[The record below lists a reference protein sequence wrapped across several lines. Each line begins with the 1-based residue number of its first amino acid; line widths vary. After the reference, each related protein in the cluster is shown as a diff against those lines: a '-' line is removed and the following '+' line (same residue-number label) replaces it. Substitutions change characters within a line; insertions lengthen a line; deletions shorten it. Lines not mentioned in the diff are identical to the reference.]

1 MIKYTIDPKDIP
13 IEDVGAKLDE
23 KMEEIAAEY
32 IKDNNLDLE
41 IDDLWNDGLCEDVL
55 ERVNIARDENSL
67 FYVDE
72 YFQELIDSMAPKK
85 TSEAQRAASYKY
97 DKNNTKRISLKLNL
111 STDSDILSKLESE
124 KNVQGYIKKLIRSDI
139 LK

>member
-1 MIKYTIDPKDIP
+1 MIKYIIDPKDIP
-13 IEDVGAKLDE
+13 VGYSTALSK
-23 KMEEIAAEY
+23 KMEELAAEY

-41 IDDLWNDGLCEDVL
+41 IDDLWNDGLCEDVQ
-55 ERVNIARDENSL
+55 ERVELARNINKL
-67 FYVDE
+67 FYAGE

-85 TSEAQRAASYKY
+85 TSEAQRAASYRY

-111 STDSDILSKLESE
+111 STDSDILAKLESE

>member
-13 IEDVGAKLDE
+13 IGYDAVLDK
-23 KMEEIAAEY
+23 KMKEVAADY
-32 IKDNNLDLE
+32 INDNNLDLE
-41 IDDLWNDGLCEDVL
+41 IDDIWNDGLCEDVQ
-55 ERVNIARDENSL
+55 ERVELARNINQL
-67 FYVDE
+67 FYAGE

>member
-1 MIKYTIDPKDIP
+1 MIKYIIDPKDIP
-13 IEDVGAKLDE
+13 VGYSAALSK
-23 KMEEIAAEY
+23 KMEELAAEY

-41 IDDLWNDGLCEDVL
+41 IDDLWNDGLCEDVQ
-55 ERVNIARDENSL
+55 ERVELARNINKL
-67 FYVDE
+67 FYAGE
-72 YFQELIDSMAPKK
+72 YFQELIDSMTPKK
-85 TSEAQRAASYKY
+85 TSEAQRAASYRY

-111 STDSDILSKLESE
+111 TTDADILNKLEEE

>member
-1 MIKYTIDPKDIP
+1 M
-13 IEDVGAKLDE
+13 A
-23 KMEEIAAEY
+23 
-32 IKDNNLDLE
+32 
-41 IDDLWNDGLCEDVL
+41 
-55 ERVNIARDENSL
+55 RNINKL
-67 FYVDE
+67 FYAGK

-97 DKNNTKRISLKLNL
+97 DKHNTKRISLKLNL

-124 KNVQGYIKKLIRSDI
+124 KNVQGYIKNLIRSDI

>member
-13 IEDVGAKLDE
+13 IGYDAALDK
-23 KMEEIAAEY
+23 KMKELAADY
-32 IKDNNLDLE
+32 INDNNLDLE
-41 IDDLWNDGLCEDVL
+41 IDDLWNDGLCEDVQ
-55 ERVNIARDENSL
+55 ERVSLARENNGL
-67 FYVDE
+67 FYAGE
-72 YFQELIDSMAPKK
+72 FFQELIDSMAPKK
-85 TSEAQRAASYKY
+85 TSEAQRAASYRY

>member
-1 MIKYTIDPKDIP
+1 MIKYIIDPKDIP
-13 IEDVGAKLDE
+13 VGYSAVLSK
-23 KMEEIAAEY
+23 KMEELAAQY
-32 IKDNNLDLE
+32 IKDKNLDLE
-41 IDDLWNDGLCEDVL
+41 IDDLWNDGLCEDVQ
-55 ERVNIARDENSL
+55 ERVELARNINKL
-67 FYVDE
+67 FYAGE
-72 YFQELIDSMAPKK
+72 YFHELIDSMAPKK
-85 TSEAQRAASYKY
+85 TSEAQRAASYRY

>member
-1 MIKYTIDPKDIP
+1 MG
-13 IEDVGAKLDE
+13 ENRRLGLHKLSNIIIIVITLMKEVATDF
-23 KMEEIAAEY
+23 IN
-32 IKDNNLDLE
+32 DNNLDLE
-41 IDDLWNDGLCEDVL
+41 IDDLWNDGLCEDVQ
-55 ERVNIARDENSL
+55 ERVSLARENNGL
-67 FYVDE
+67 FYAGE
-72 YFQELIDSMAPKK
+72 FFQELIDSMAPKK